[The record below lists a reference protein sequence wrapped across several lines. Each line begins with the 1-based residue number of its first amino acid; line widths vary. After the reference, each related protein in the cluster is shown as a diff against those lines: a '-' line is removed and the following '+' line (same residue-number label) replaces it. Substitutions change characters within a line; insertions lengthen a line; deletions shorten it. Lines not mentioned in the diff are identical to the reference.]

1 MAEVLV
7 SLWTLLVL
15 IAAGFVLAK
24 TGFAPPGSDTAITK
38 VCFALPM
45 PAMIFQ
51 AVHRADITEVFSLG
65 LLANVLSALILFT
78 ISYFLA
84 CRVFR
89 LTRGAQTIAALCASY
104 TNAGNIGVPYLI
116 AITGDPTLAAAI
128 MLFQLGFLM
137 PLAFFLLGL
146 QTDPSRDPQTRTR
159 RKPSAATG
167 TDTTPKT
174 PASPVDSSKTP
185 KKEFRLKR
193 QILAVSSR
201 LHAVTAA
208 LFGLRPCAAA
218 QPAPHE
224 PTPKPLATRLGE
236 SLMAGLI
243 PVLRQPPLYGLA
255 AGVLWSA
262 FSLPVPP
269 VLGAPLEMLA
279 KAVVPMLMIAVGINT
294 SRAHLQELRE
304 GWRLLAT
311 VVGFRIVL
319 SPLLTFALAVAFGV
333 SGPMLLAAM
342 VVATFPVANN
352 VFVFAMKFGVAQE
365 LARNA
370 MVISTLLS
378 FPAVTLVA
386 LLLR

>member
-1 MAEVLV
+1 MAEVLI

-24 TGFAPPGSDTAITK
+24 LGVAPKGSDTAITK

-65 LLANVLSALILFT
+65 LLANVLSALVLFAV
-78 ISYFLA
+78 SYFLA
-84 CRVFR
+84 RRVFR
-89 LTRGAQTIAALCASY
+89 LTGGAQTIAALCASY

-137 PLAFFLLGL
+137 PISFFLLGL
-146 QTDPSRDPQTRTR
+146 QTDPSRQPQTS
-159 RKPSAATG
+159 PAAAG
-167 TDTTPKT
+167 KMPTPQ
-174 PASPVDSSKTP
+174 PAPE
-185 KKEFRLKR
+185 KEFRLKR

-208 LFGLRPCAAA
+208 LSGLRPCAAPAA

-224 PTPKPLATRLGE
+224 PKPKPLTTRLKE
-236 SLMAGLI
+236 SLLAGLI

-255 AGVLWSA
+255 AGLLWSGLN
-262 FSLPVPP
+262 LPVPP
-269 VLGAPLEMLA
+269 VLDAPLEMLA

-294 SRAHLQELRE
+294 SRARLAELRA

-319 SPLLTFALAVAFGV
+319 SPLLTFALALAFGV
-333 SGPMLLAAM
+333 TGPMLLAAM